1 MAKRYQAALSRAG
14 INTAG
19 PQLYWQLRS
28 NTANRLRVIELGIT
42 VNTAPTTAPLFQI
55 SRATA
60 TLGTASTSLTGLA
73 LDSNDATAT
82 GILESAWSS
91 APTINTTYHRMMGL
105 PVTAGN
111 GFIWTWPVDSPLIIG
126 DSGTAHAL
134 QITNAN
140 ASGATTGN
148 FAAYVVWEE

>member
-1 MAKRYQAALSRAG
+1 MGNRYQAALSRSG

-19 PQLYWQLRS
+19 PQLYWQIRS
-28 NTANRLRVIELGIT
+28 NGTNRLRIIELG
-42 VNTAPTTAPLFQI
+42 VSVVSAPTTAPNFQI

-60 TLGTASTSLTGLA
+60 SLGTASTSLAGQA
-73 LDSNDATAT
+73 LDAADAAGT

-105 PVTAGN
+105 AVTAGG
-111 GFIWTWPVDSPLIIG
+111 GFIWTWPVDSPLVL
-126 DSGTAHAL
+126 AVNNAL

-140 ASGATTGN
+140 ASGATTGT